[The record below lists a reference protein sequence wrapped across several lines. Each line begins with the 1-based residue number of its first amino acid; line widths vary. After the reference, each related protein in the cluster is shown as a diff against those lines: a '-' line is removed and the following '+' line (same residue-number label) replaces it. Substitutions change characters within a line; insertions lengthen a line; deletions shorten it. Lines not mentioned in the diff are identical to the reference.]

1 MKKSILY
8 LFLLSLCLSIQFSCK
23 KKVDANQEVNKVV
36 TEFFDYIN
44 QKDFEKMKEI
54 SSPQVVKYID
64 FIQSLGD
71 DLVEIDSVKIV
82 NTTIKD
88 KGAVVNAE
96 IIDIYGYKIYYQ
108 LSLTKEARKWKL
120 TGLNGYGKES
130 KLTKEE
136 IKYTKQKHQVKDTLS
151 EKVKAKK

>member
-8 LFLLSLCLSIQFSCK
+8 IFLLSLCLSIQFSCK

-44 QKDFEKMKEI
+44 QKDFDKMKEI
-54 SSPQVVKYID
+54 SSPQVGKYID

-96 IIDIYGYKIYYQ
+96 IIDIYGYKIYYK
-108 LSLTKEARKWKL
+108 LSLTKETRKWKL

-136 IKYTKQKHQVKDTLS
+136 IKYTKQKHQVKDS
-151 EKVKAKK
+151 IQ

>member
-1 MKKSILY
+1 MKKTILY

-23 KKVDANQEVNKVV
+23 KKVDSNNEVNKVV
-36 TEFFDYIN
+36 TEFFNYIN
-44 QKDFEKMKEI
+44 EKNFDKMKKI
-54 SSPQVVKYID
+54 SSPQVGKYVD

-71 DLVEIDSVKIV
+71 DLVEIDSVRIV

-88 KGAVVNAE
+88 KNAEVNAE

-120 TGLNGYGKES
+120 TGLNGSGKES
-130 KLTKEE
+130 KLTKDE
-136 IKYTKQKHQVKDTLS
+136 INYTKQKHQLKDS
-151 EKVKAKK
+151 IQ